1 MVQQLTVKLLI
12 EPNLSLASIDTDY
25 GIYSFQGED
34 ATTIAAFINRY
45 IDTDLELSNTNTM
58 GSANENKELVDQL
71 LADTKN
77 MLQDSFNEDEY
88 KEILATIEKARLR
101 GLIGASKYSDSSLG
115 EVVNIANDILWN
127 RNLDEVELSTV
138 SRQPKALYVYIAL
151 VAVEL
156 ISA

>member
-1 MVQQLTVKLLI
+1 L
-12 EPNLSLASIDTDY
+12 
-25 GIYSFQGED
+25 
-34 ATTIAAFINRY
+34 
-45 IDTDLELSNTNTM
+45 
-58 GSANENKELVDQL
+58 
-71 LADTKN
+71 
-77 MLQDSFNEDEY
+77 DSFNEDEY

-127 RNLDEVELSTV
+127 RDLDEVELSTV

-151 VAVEL
+151 VAVGL